1 MSNRRAPSSRRH
13 QPSAHSKLARSLL
26 LPMPRQKAEELAL
39 QYHAAFQ
46 ALRMG
51 RGSAHGLAVLLQ
63 LVVLAGFVDEARKH
77 ELRIEVLV
85 ATERGINSALAQG
98 KTCGEWALDPQT
110 DELVAAL
117 IGWHDDQ
124 LRTAP
129 LAVFAEALER
139 LERMRD
145 GRSYDRPPARR
156 SGTASRLG

>member
-1 MSNRRAPSSRRH
+1 MSNRLAPSSRRR
-13 QPSAHSKLARSLL
+13 QPSAHAKLARTLL
-26 LPMPRQKAEELAL
+26 LPMPRQKAEELSL

-51 RGSAHGLAVLLQ
+51 RGSAHGLAALLQ

-77 ELRIEVLV
+77 ELRVEVLV
-85 ATERGINSALAQG
+85 ATERGINAALEQG
-98 KTCGEWALDPQT
+98 KICGNWALDPQT

-124 LRTAP
+124 LRAAP
-129 LAVFAEALER
+129 LPVFAEALER

-145 GRSYDRPPARR
+145 GRSYDRPSARR
-156 SGTASRLG
+156 GGTGSRLG

>member
-13 QPSAHSKLARSLL
+13 HPSARAKLARNLL
-26 LPMPRQKAEELAL
+26 LPMPRQKAEEVAL

-63 LVVLAGFVDEARKH
+63 LVVLAGFVDEARKQ
-77 ELRIEVLV
+77 ELRVEVMA
-85 ATERGINSALAQG
+85 ATERGINAALEQG
-98 KTCGEWALDPQT
+98 RTCGEWVLDPQT

-117 IGWHDDQ
+117 IGWQDDQ
-124 LRTAP
+124 LRAAP

-156 SGTASRLG
+156 CSAGYRLG

>member
-1 MSNRRAPSSRRH
+1 
-13 QPSAHSKLARSLL
+13 
-26 LPMPRQKAEELAL
+26 MPRQKAEELAL

-77 ELRIEVLV
+77 ELRAEVLV
-85 ATERGINSALAQG
+85 ATERGVNAALEHG
-98 KTCGEWALDPQT
+98 KTCGEWGLDPQT

-156 SGTASRLG
+156 GSAGSRLG

>member
-13 QPSAHSKLARSLL
+13 QPSAHAKLARTLL

-39 QYHAAFQ
+39 QYHSAFQ

-77 ELRIEVLV
+77 ELRVEVLV
-85 ATERGINSALAQG
+85 ATERGINAALEQG
-98 KTCGEWALDPQT
+98 KTCGEWVLDPQT

-124 LRTAP
+124 LRAAP

-156 SGTASRLG
+156 VGTGSRLG

>member
-1 MSNRRAPSSRRH
+1 M
-13 QPSAHSKLARSLL
+13 LARE
-26 LPMPRQKAEELAL
+26 QI
-39 QYHAAFQ
+39 H
-46 ALRMG
+46 

-77 ELRIEVLV
+77 ELRMEVLV
-85 ATERGINSALAQG
+85 ATERGINSALEQG

-124 LRTAP
+124 LREAP

-156 SGTASRLG
+156 TGTASRLG

>member
-1 MSNRRAPSSRRH
+1 MSNRRVPSSRRH
-13 QPSAHSKLARSLL
+13 QPSAHAKRARTLL

-51 RGSAHGLAVLLQ
+51 CGSAHGLAVLLQ

-77 ELRIEVLV
+77 ELRMEVLV
-85 ATERGINSALAQG
+85 ATERGINAALEQG
-98 KTCGEWALDPQT
+98 KACGKWALDPQT

-124 LRTAP
+124 LHVAP

-139 LERMRD
+139 LERMRG

>member
-1 MSNRRAPSSRRH
+1 MSNRRGRSPRHPQPSSRAKITRT
-13 QPSAHSKLARSLL
+13 LL
-26 LPMPRQKAEELAL
+26 LPMPRQKAEALAL

-46 ALRMG
+46 ALRMR

-77 ELRIEVLV
+77 ELRAEVLV
-85 ATERGINSALAQG
+85 ATERGINAALDRGIASE
-98 KTCGEWALDPQT
+98 EWTLDPQT

-117 IGWHDDQ
+117 LAWHDDQ
-124 LRTAP
+124 LRAVP

-145 GRSYDRPPARR
+145 GRSYDRPPTRPGGIGSA
-156 SGTASRLG
+156 LG